1 MKDPDFRSFTK
12 SERQRFI
19 HFVGF
24 LMRETADMD
33 AEDVVQDVLLSLL
46 EKTDLTEPLED
57 MAAYVYRSLKNRV
70 IDYFRSRKSKLSL
83 DSGPDEESGKLID
96 LLHDLKPNALEL
108 LQTEQGREELFEAL
122 ERLSEMEKQVII
134 AHELEGIPFKE
145 IAQMWEVPLNT
156 LLSHKSR
163 AMKKLKEHFSN
174 S

>member
-1 MKDPDFRSFTK
+1 MKDPDFRSFTR

-19 HFVGF
+19 HFVGS
-24 LMRETADMD
+24 LMKETGDMD

-46 EKTDLTEPLED
+46 EKTDLTEPLEN
-57 MAAYVYRSLKNRV
+57 MAAYVYRSLRNRV
-70 IDYFRSRKSKLSL
+70 IDYFRTRKSNLSL
-83 DSGPDEESGKLID
+83 DSGPDEEGGKLIE
-96 LLHDLKPNALEL
+96 LLHDFRPNALEV